1 MSRPTSSDAV
11 VIQVDGET
19 AGSVERDDTGEPSGI
34 VAVASAVDPADMA
47 RSEEPTQPWP
57 LLFWYVPH

>member
-1 MSRPTSSDAV
+1 M
-11 VIQVDGET
+11 IQVDGET